1 MPDTVGGLPLHPL
14 IVHAVV
20 VLIPLSALGAIAI
33 ALVPRW
39 ARPYAPLVTLGAI
52 GSSVMAFLAKLAGDN
67 LQASQHPPPA
77 LAQAIADHGRLGLFT
92 LYASIPFAL
101 LAILSVVL
109 VYRNASTTAQ
119 RISMAL
125 SAIAGI
131 VALVLVVLAGEAG
144 ATAVWNP
151 TSVA

>member
-1 MPDTVGGLPLHPL
+1 MPETVGGLPLHPL
-14 IVHAVV
+14 VVHAVV

-39 ARPYAPLVTLGAI
+39 ARPNGPLVTLGAVGASI
-52 GSSVMAFLAKLAGDN
+52 MAYVAKLAGDN
-67 LQASQHPPPA
+67 LQASLKTTGA
-77 LAQAIADHGRLGLFT
+77 LEDAIANHGRLGLFT

-101 LAILSVVL
+101 LALVSLVL

-119 RISMAL
+119 RISTAL

-131 VALVLVVLAGEAG
+131 VALVLVVLTGEAG
-144 ATAVWNP
+144 ATAVWNAP
-151 TSVA
+151 T